1 MTTSSSSSSS
11 SSLSTTVIVLAPP
24 PPPLPSINNV
34 LSEVYLSSNGEFLVY
49 MLVPNGDHA
58 LVVVRKVELKLSNS
72 NPYHA
77 DFCYAGWLEWSKISE
92 GFIDSL
98 EPTPAKS

>member
-1 MTTSSSSSSS
+1 MCAC
-11 SSLSTTVIVLAPP
+11 VL
-24 PPPLPSINNV
+24 
-34 LSEVYLSSNGEFLVY
+34 VYRDGEFLVY

-77 DFCYAGWLEWSKISE
+77 DFCYAGWLEWSKIRYGSVDVRNRV
-92 GFIDSL
+92 G
-98 EPTPAKS
+98 